1 MAKLEDLFRRG
12 GDHSDITI
20 SLYYPKPQH
29 IKELS
34 QVTYYDGKA
43 VEDIQRLKNLA
54 DLLEQYRTDLYKR
67 AQQFLTSD
75 YKMRLSLVREIQA
88 WTNKKIY
95 RIEVCKIYDVPNA
108 KPETLISETFAGTE
122 RHKAFARF
130 EELKKLYPN
139 IETVKDIDKKFWEK

>member
-20 SLYYPKPQH
+20 SLYYPKPHH

-34 QVTYYDGKA
+34 QVKYYDGRA
-43 VEDIQRLKNLA
+43 VEDIERFKDLIS
-54 DLLEQYRTDLYKR
+54 LLEQYRTDLYKR

>member
-20 SLYYPKPQH
+20 SLYYPKPHH

-34 QVTYYDGKA
+34 QVKYYDGRA
-43 VEDIQRLKNLA
+43 VEDIERFKDLIS
-54 DLLEQYRTDLYKR
+54 LLEQYRTDLYKR
-67 AQQFLTSD
+67 AQQFLASD
-75 YKMRLSLVREIQA
+75 YKMRLSLVREIQT
-88 WTNKKIY
+88 WTNKKTY
-95 RIEVCKIYDVPNA
+95 HIEICKIYDVQNA
-108 KPETLISETFAGTE
+108 KPETLISETFAGPE

-139 IETVKDIDKKFWEK
+139 IETIKNIDKKFWEK

>member
-12 GDHSDITI
+12 GDYSDITI
-20 SLYYPKPQH
+20 SLYYPKPHH

-34 QVTYYDGKA
+34 QVKYYDSRA
-43 VEDIQRLKNLA
+43 VEDIERFKDLIS
-54 DLLEQYRTDLYKR
+54 LLEQYRNDLYKR
-67 AQQFLTSD
+67 AQQFLASE
-75 YKMRLSLVREIQA
+75 YNMRLSLVREVQT

-95 RIEVCKIYDVPNA
+95 RIEVCKVYDVPNA
-108 KPETLISETFAGTE
+108 KPETLISETFAGAE